1 MAQPIFFRGRKL
13 TEGLVESL
21 WQENRI
27 VAKSAPS
34 SRQIDNYSCDD
45 AFKRPENLVAPCE
58 RQHAVKVR
66 RRKMGQVC
74 NLPSFVTAT
83 SMVAPDSSSRKFAK

>member
-1 MAQPIFFRGRKL
+1 MAESIFFRRRKL

-27 VAKSAPS
+27 VAESAPS

-45 AFKRPENLVAPCE
+45 AFKSPENLAAPCE
-58 RQHAVKVR
+58 RQHAAKVR

-74 NLPSFVTAT
+74 DLPCFRMAT
-83 SMVAPDSSSRKFAK
+83 CMVAQHPSSRKFA